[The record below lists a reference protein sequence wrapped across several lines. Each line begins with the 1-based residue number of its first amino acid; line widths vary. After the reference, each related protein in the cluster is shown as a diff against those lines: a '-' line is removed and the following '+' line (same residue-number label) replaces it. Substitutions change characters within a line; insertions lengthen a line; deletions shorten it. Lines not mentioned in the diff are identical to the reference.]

1 MSIAGIAAMMVA
13 TGNLNRA
20 RQEQEEEERREREEK
35 EKEKDLKDFED
46 FDELEFFDEDEG
58 YAEQYD
64 N

>member
-35 EKEKDLKDFED
+35 EKDLKDFED
-46 FDELEFFDEDEG
+46 FDEPEFFDEDEG